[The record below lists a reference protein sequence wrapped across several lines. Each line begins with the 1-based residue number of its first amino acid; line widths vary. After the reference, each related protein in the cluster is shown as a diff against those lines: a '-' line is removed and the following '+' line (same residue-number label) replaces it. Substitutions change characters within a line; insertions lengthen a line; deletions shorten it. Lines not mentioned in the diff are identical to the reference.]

1 MGVPSEGNARES
13 IVRDN
18 DPEVISNFYVYL
30 HKNPASG
37 EVFYVGKGRG
47 KRAYQTGSRNNEW
60 EQVVAA
66 SDGKFDVEFVEVDLL
81 EDEACDLEAETISKY
96 GQRWNNTGPLVNQ
109 SLGGRNEMG
118 GPVLTVSI
126 PGMAEAWE
134 AYECRLLQGKERDSF
149 ADAVLKYLES
159 YDSELRNVFGND
171 DEESDDYFELD
182 FMINPALEVAKQFRK
197 RRESCK
203 SIGFQLS
210 ELIED
215 MHSFLE
221 DEDFQKSRG
230 RVLARRIL
238 TEIPKLYET
247 IKLDQ

>member
-1 MGVPSEGNARES
+1 
-13 IVRDN
+13 VRDN
-18 DPEVISNFYVYL
+18 DPEVISDFYVYL
-30 HKNPASG
+30 HKNPSSG

-47 KRAYQTGSRNNEW
+47 KRAYETGNRNNEW
-60 EQVVAA
+60 EQVVA
-66 SDGKFDVEFVEVDLL
+66 GCGGTFDVEFVEVDLL
-81 EDEACDLEAETISKY
+81 EDEACDLEAETIRKY

-134 AYECRLLQGKERDSF
+134 AYACRLLQGNERDSF
-149 ADAVLKYLES
+149 VDNVLKYLES
-159 YDSELRNVFGND
+159 YDSELNNIFGND
-171 DEESDDYFELD
+171 DEESDDYCELEL
-182 FMINPALEVAKQFRK
+182 MISPALEVAKQYRK

-203 SIGFQLS
+203 AMGFQLS

-215 MHSFLE
+215 MHTFLE
-221 DEDFQKSRG
+221 DEEFQKSRG
-230 RVLARRIL
+230 RALAKKIL
-238 TEIPKLYET
+238 AEISKVYET